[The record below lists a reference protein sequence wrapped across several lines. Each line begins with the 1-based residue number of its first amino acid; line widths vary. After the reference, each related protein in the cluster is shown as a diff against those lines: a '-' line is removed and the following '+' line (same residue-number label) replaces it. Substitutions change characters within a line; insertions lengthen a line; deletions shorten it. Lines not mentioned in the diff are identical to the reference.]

1 MRYRLVPGLLSER
14 NIECD
19 DTHHKLVVNLH
30 LVPLSVTQYKLVAA
44 LLRQR
49 QRWEKDTE
57 DQVPLILTVQRLQQ
71 VAGLTRRKDVKKY
84 LCYASARLESQELR
98 IACIHGYGY
107 AIFHV
112 AELEGEALDGAP
124 PRPASAT
131 SSRFP

>member
-1 MRYRLVPGLLSER
+1 MRYRLLPGLLSER
-14 NIECD
+14 TIECD

-30 LVPLSVTQYKLVAA
+30 LVPLSVIQYRLVAA

-49 QRWEKDTE
+49 QRWEDDTE
-57 DQVPLILTVQRLQQ
+57 DTVPLILTVQQLQQ

-84 LCYASARLESQELR
+84 LCYASARLESQDLR
-98 IACIHGYGY
+98 IASIHGYGY

-112 AELEGEALDGAP
+112 AELVGTAPTGIP
-124 PRPASAT
+124 PRPALAT